1 MVSVEVRHEPGLF
14 TPQDS
19 LLELERLADTAG
31 LVVVGS
37 ISQRL
42 NKPDA
47 ATLIGSGKVAELKEL
62 VEEQRA
68 DLVIFD
74 EELSPR
80 HQRELETVLG
90 EGVRLLDRTALI
102 LDIFAQHARTSE
114 GALQVELAQLEYRL
128 PAARKMF
135 YMLRANVQ
143 SAGWRRCQCSC

>member
-62 VEEQRA
+62 V
-68 DLVIFD
+68 
-74 EELSPR
+74 
-80 HQRELETVLG
+80 
-90 EGVRLLDRTALI
+90 
-102 LDIFAQHARTSE
+102 
-114 GALQVELAQLEYRL
+114 
-128 PAARKMF
+128 
-135 YMLRANVQ
+135 
-143 SAGWRRCQCSC
+143 